1 LQDQQVGID
10 AMRVSLKDGLFSGV
24 DAGGGARLL
33 GGRCAS
39 CGRFSFPAQS
49 VCAYC
54 ASDGCQVV
62 PLSERGVIEV
72 CTTVTNRPPGYEGTL
87 PFGFGVVELPEG
99 IRIISRIAN
108 PASASPGAN
117 ADLIV
122 EPLSTDNEGRDIV
135 TYAFTPS
142 AGGPAP
148 RKAQHPI
155 SSVPHPTPNTRHP
168 VGSRSVYIAGVGI
181 HPFGRFDGKS
191 VTDMG
196 ITAVRMALKE
206 AGKEGGGFQAAYCGT
221 VYSGVAAGHKVLTS
235 LGLTGMPIMNIEAGC
250 ASGGAAL
257 GLAASAIAAG
267 RYDCVLVFGLE
278 KMPKGI
284 IRSSFFEPWREQGGL
299 AVTPAYFALRAQRL
313 MRDSG
318 VTAEHLAQ
326 VSVKNHKNGV
336 HNPDAMFRKEFT
348 LDAVLASPMV
358 CDPLRLYMLCSP
370 NEGAAAVVLSA
381 TPPASHDPRVRIAA
395 ATLRSHLPGNVL
407 GEHTPLSGL
416 ADDDIASPT
425 ELAAREAYEAA
436 GLGPEDCDV
445 VELQDTDSARE
456 LLSYEELGLCPK
468 GAAGQWIAEGRTEM
482 TGALPVNPSGGLLS
496 KGEPLGASGLGQVV
510 ELYWQLRG
518 AAERRQVA
526 GAKVALAHTVGRGA
540 NASVVILIRA

>member
-1 LQDQQVGID
+1 
-10 AMRVSLKDGLFSGV
+10 MRVPLKDGLLSSVEGE
-24 DAGGGARLL
+24 AQLL
-33 GGRCAS
+33 GGRCPS
-39 CGRFSFPAQS
+39 CTRFNFPAQAL
-49 VCAYC
+49 CPYC
-54 ASDGCQVV
+54 ASDGCETV
-62 PLSERGVIEV
+62 PLSKRGVIEV
-72 CTTVTNRPPGYEGTL
+72 CTTVTNRPPGYEGAV

-99 IRIISRIAN
+99 IRIISRVTD
-108 PASASPGAN
+108 PASAAPGTPARLTTELLCTDAEGREVITYAFAPSARDASRPKTQHSAPSTLHPTPPAPHPSPGAR
-117 ADLIV
+117 
-122 EPLSTDNEGRDIV
+122 P
-135 TYAFTPS
+135 
-142 AGGPAP
+142 
-148 RKAQHPI
+148 
-155 SSVPHPTPNTRHP
+155 
-168 VGSRSVYIAGVGI
+168 VYIAGVGI

-191 VTDMG
+191 VVDMG
-196 ITAVRMALKE
+196 QAAVRMALQE
-206 AGKEGGGFQAAYCGT
+206 AGNERGGFQAAYCGT

-235 LGLTGMPIMNIEAGC
+235 LGLTGMPIMNVEAGC

-257 GLAASAIAAG
+257 GLAASAIATG
-267 RYDCVLVFGLE
+267 RYDCVLVFGME

-336 HNPDAMFRKEFT
+336 HNPYAMFRKEFT
-348 LDAVLASPMV
+348 VDGVLASPMV

-381 TPPASHDPRVRIAA
+381 TAPANGGARVRIAA

-416 ADDDIASPT
+416 ADDDVTSPT

-436 GLGPEDCDV
+436 GLSPQDLDV

-468 GAAGQWIAEGRTEM
+468 GASGQWIAEGRTEM

-518 AAERRQVA
+518 QAGPRQVA
-526 GAKVALAHTVGRGA
+526 DAKVALAHTVGRGA
-540 NASVVILIRA
+540 NASVVILTRA